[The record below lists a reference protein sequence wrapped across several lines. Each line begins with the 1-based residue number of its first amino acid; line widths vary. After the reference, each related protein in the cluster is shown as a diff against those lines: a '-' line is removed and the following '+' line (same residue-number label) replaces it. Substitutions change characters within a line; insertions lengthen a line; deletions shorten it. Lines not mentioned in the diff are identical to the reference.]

1 MDPRIQIRIL
11 TKMSWIRNTGKNPVL
26 QEEEEEKVEPQG
38 RSDEPIIKDKSK
50 GKKSKA
56 AAKAGTGIVA
66 FKLSVLYIHRKHVE
80 HSLLQPEIPTYG
92 S

>member
-1 MDPRIQIRIL
+1 LRR
-11 TKMSWIRNTGKNPVL
+11 TFEEKTVL

-66 FKLSVLYIHRKHVE
+66 SKLSVFYCLHRILTWVYLKVD
-80 HSLLQPEIPTYG
+80 SQWPRYG
-92 S
+92 LSGSVVVQV

>member
-1 MDPRIQIRIL
+1 L
-11 TKMSWIRNTGKNPVL
+11 L

-66 FKLSVLYIHRKHVE
+66 LKLSV
-80 HSLLQPEIPTYG
+80 
-92 S
+92 

>member
-1 MDPRIQIRIL
+1 MRPIEE
-11 TKMSWIRNTGKNPVL
+11 SSGL

-66 FKLSVLYIHRKHVE
+66 LKFSV
-80 HSLLQPEIPTYG
+80 
-92 S
+92 

>member
-1 MDPRIQIRIL
+1 M
-11 TKMSWIRNTGKNPVL
+11 L

-56 AAKAGTGIVA
+56 AAKAGTGIVD
-66 FKLSVLYIHRKHVE
+66 FKLSVLYVHRKHVE
-80 HSLLQPEIPTYG
+80 HYLVQLEMHTVRR
-92 S
+92 

>member
-1 MDPRIQIRIL
+1 LR
-11 TKMSWIRNTGKNPVL
+11 KNFFL

-66 FKLSVLYIHRKHVE
+66 LKLSVFYLHRKHYLVQLE
-80 HSLLQPEIPTYG
+80 VPGTYG
-92 S
+92 TVRR